1 VNSIN
6 NADLEVKKKK
16 TSKNIFKISLSLVL
30 IAFVFD
36 MSTESYFQVIKPAEA
51 AGLTNVSVV
60 PTSGLVNQRTTY
72 DIFLKTATTA
82 TIKTIE
88 MTFPSS
94 FDLTLATKYIE
105 RGGIGSGSL
114 SSSGSTLQYTVNSP
128 VSVPA
133 GTTIRLEIAR
143 IIATTPSSSFTVS
156 IRTLNT
162 ANSQID
168 GPTTSSSFTIK
179 SISSNDVSPSFMVRK
194 TLFDDAAGH
203 AHGWNPTGGANPL
216 FVSDSD
222 ISGSPDNI
230 FVTVMVST
238 KICATSVIDTTAH
251 IFIVLCNSPPAD
263 NSNLNYEIHKL
274 PGQVVT
280 SSLSVSPSS
289 TSSESSSAPSFA
301 SSQGIGSISTQDE
314 TASEFP

>member
-1 VNSIN
+1 MNSIK

-16 TSKNIFKISLSLVL
+16 TSKNIFNISLSLVL

-36 MSTESYFQVIKPAEA
+36 MSTESFFQVIKPAEA

-94 FDLTLATKYIE
+94 FHLGLATKYIE
-105 RGGIGSGSL
+105 RQGIGSGSL
-114 SSSGSTLQYTVNSP
+114 SSSGSTLKYTVNSP

-168 GPTTSSSFTIK
+168 GPTTSSSFTIE
-179 SISSNDVSPSFMVRK
+179 SISSNDVSPSFMIRK
-194 TLFDDAAGH
+194 TLLDDAAGH
-203 AHGWNPTGGANPL
+203 AHGWNPSGGANPL

-222 ISGSPDNI
+222 ISGSPGNV
-230 FVTVMVST
+230 FVSVMVPAL
-238 KICATSVIDTTAH
+238 ICATSVIDTIGH
-251 IFIVLCNSPPAD
+251 IFIVLCNNSPPD
-263 NSNLNYEIHKL
+263 NSKLDYVIIKL
-274 PGQVVT
+274 PANVVA
-280 SSLSVSPSS
+280 SSLSVSSSSPSS
-289 TSSESSSAPSFA
+289 PFDSF
-301 SSQGIGSISTQDE
+301 E
-314 TASEFP
+314 TGK